1 MDKLRIRGGKPLHGT
16 VRISG
21 SKNAA
26 LPILLAAPLLSQ

>member
-1 MDKLRIRGGKPLHGT
+1 MDKLSSGADVPARD

-26 LPILLAAPLLSQ
+26 LPILLALS